1 MLNNIFI
8 TNQIKDD
15 IDSIQQWGRDWT
27 FKGKSNA
34 KAIVFPESEEQ
45 IYELIHYSN
54 SSNQCLIPS
63 GGRTGLTQA
72 ATAINEEIVVSFDRF
87 NKVIDFDSGS

>member
-45 IYELIHYSN
+45 IRARVGL
-54 SSNQCLIPS
+54 LLDL
-63 GGRTGLTQA
+63 GRL
-72 ATAINEEIVVSFDRF
+72 RF
-87 NKVIDFDSGS
+87 T